1 MKWIRRGRKMF
12 KIENVPATMDQEKV
26 EFVSNKSNKPG
37 FWEN

>member
-1 MKWIRRGRKMF
+1 MF
-12 KIENVPATMDQEKV
+12 QIENVPTTIDEEKV